1 LYDLSR
7 CGSVVEMSETII
19 HLDQPSTQT
28 DIETLYASE
37 RLFGD
42 PQLIFEKITAVDWKV
57 APHPEHTVPI
67 PLDEL
72 KKLLRLRLHYHT
84 E

>member
-1 LYDLSR
+1 MR
-7 CGSVVEMSETII
+7 EAII
-19 HLDQPSTQT
+19 HLDRPSTQA
-28 DIETLYASE
+28 DIEALYARE

-42 PQLIFEKITAVDWKV
+42 PQLIFEEITPVDWKV
-57 APHPEHTVPI
+57 APHPEHTAPI

-72 KKLLRLRLHYHT
+72 KKLLRLRLHCRT

>member
-1 LYDLSR
+1 
-7 CGSVVEMSETII
+7 MSEIII
-19 HLDQPSTQT
+19 HLAQPSTQA
-28 DIETLYASE
+28 DIEALYASE

-42 PQLIFEKITAVDWKV
+42 PTLVFEKITAVDWKI
-57 APHPEHTVPI
+57 APHPAHTVAI

-72 KKLLRLRLHYHT
+72 KKLLRLRLHCHT